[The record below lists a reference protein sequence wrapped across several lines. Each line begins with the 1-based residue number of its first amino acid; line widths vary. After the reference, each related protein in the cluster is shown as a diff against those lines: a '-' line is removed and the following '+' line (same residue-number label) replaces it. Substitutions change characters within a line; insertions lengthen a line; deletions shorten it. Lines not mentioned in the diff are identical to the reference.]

1 MNQLQITLEAV
12 KDENLTL
19 QQCEK
24 YRDNLIHIKTKLHN
38 EIADYKRKR
47 AIWLTSSDIQGVEA
61 RKLAYDATEDG
72 QRLIELKGMMGGLG
86 GEIDGLQSRIYG
98 HLRLNG

>member
-1 MNQLQITLEAV
+1 MSQLTETLEKV
-12 KDENLTL
+12 RDEHLTL
-19 QQCEK
+19 EQCEQL
-24 YRDNLIHIKTKLHN
+24 RDTLIHIKTRLHN
-38 EIADYKRKR
+38 EIADYKKKR
-47 AIWLTSSDIQGVEA
+47 AVWLAFSGIEGVEA

-86 GEIDGLQSRIYG
+86 GEIDSLQSRIYG